1 MGKWGQIGSR
11 SLRVVS
17 GNAMPC
23 RDATEA
29 NEYVIPS
36 DSWSAYFKGVKAAYA
51 FFEAPDGIN
60 GGLGFMVL
68 RVYDRKP
75 LFQDTAQHGLQS
87 IEIQEGISRLCY
99 QSVFQG
105 SCSVVSAG
113 TAL

>member
-1 MGKWGQIGSR
+1 MR
-11 SLRVVS
+11 
-17 GNAMPC
+17 C

-36 DSWSAYFKGVKAAYA
+36 DSWSGYFKGVKAAYA
-51 FFEAPDGIN
+51 FLETPDGIN

-87 IEIQEGISRLCY
+87 IRNARGKWGFFLKR
-99 QSVFQG
+99 VFRG
-105 SCSVVSAG
+105 SGRGGGGGRGFRGAPPKKG
-113 TAL
+113 GGGPGGR